1 MLNVAFDLKNQI
13 VSDLESSSNLEKIS
27 YENLLI
33 MGMGGSGVAG
43 DVMKLLSNEISDKNI
58 IVLKDY
64 SIPKQVIKLRPLCLF
79 ISYSGNT
86 EEILSS
92 INDAKENNLDWI
104 VISSGGNL
112 IDIAIKDGKEFIRI
126 PSGLQPRAA
135 FGYLTLAISMILDIT
150 ENSNYVS
157 ELNEVSSYLENLSK
171 KGDESDIN
179 KLSLNI
185 CDKIDKKTVII
196 YSGTDM
202 SQVVS
207 SRWKTQI
214 NENAKSKAFVGNLP
228 EVHHNEILSWDADMD
243 GSKKNY
249 IIVLLRDKNENDQI
263 KKRFELTKQ
272 LIGEKVDITE
282 VNLDNQESTLKTL
295 LELVLLGDLVS
306 LNLAV
311 KLTVDP
317 NDIKTI
323 EKLKKLLGE

>member
-13 VSDLESSSNLEKIS
+13 ISDLEYSSNLEKIS

-43 DVMKLLSNEISDKNI
+43 DVMKILSNEISDKNI
-58 IVLKDY
+58 FVQKDY
-64 SIPKQVIKLRPLCLF
+64 SIPKQVKKFKPLCLF

-86 EEILSS
+86 EETLSGIS
-92 INDAKENNLDWI
+92 DAKINNFDWI
-104 VISSGGNL
+104 VISSGGKL
-112 IDIAIKDGKEFIRI
+112 IDMANEEGKEYIKI

-135 FGYLTLAISMILDIT
+135 FGYLTLAVSKIIDIAEGSKYISQ
-150 ENSNYVS
+150 
-157 ELNEVSSYLENLSK
+157 LNDVSSYI
-171 KGDESDIN
+171 D
-179 KLSLNI
+179 KLSEKGEESNI
-185 CDKIDKKTVII
+185 NQLSIDICESINKKTVII

-202 SQVVS
+202 SKVVS

-214 NENAKSKAFVGNLP
+214 NENAKSKAYIGNLP
-228 EVHHNEILSWDADMD
+228 EVI
-243 GSKKNY
+243 KKNY
-249 IIVLLRDKNENDQI
+249 NVIMIRDQNEHTQI
-263 KKRFELTKQ
+263 KKRFELTKD

-282 VNLDNQESTLKTL
+282 VNLANQENTLKTL

-306 LNLAV
+306 INLAA

-317 NDIKTI
+317 NNIDTI

>member
-13 VSDLESSSNLEKIS
+13 ISDLETSSNLEKIS

-112 IDIAIKDGKEFIRI
+112 IDIAIKEGKEYIRI

-135 FGYLTLAISMILDIT
+135 FGYLTLAISMILDMN
-150 ENSNYVS
+150 ENSSYVS

-185 CDKIDKKTVII
+185 CDKIDKKTVIL

-202 SQVVS
+202 TQVVS

-306 LNLAV
+306 LNLAT

-317 NDIKTI
+317 NNIDTI

>member
-306 LNLAV
+306 LNLAT

-317 NDIKTI
+317 NNIDTI

>member
-13 VSDLESSSNLEKIS
+13 ISDLESSSNLEKIS

-112 IDIAIKDGKEFIRI
+112 IDIAIKEGKEYIRI

-135 FGYLTLAISMILDIT
+135 FGYLTLAISMILDIN
-150 ENSNYVS
+150 ENSSYVS

-185 CDKIDKKTVII
+185 CDKIDKKTVIL

-202 SQVVS
+202 TQVVS

-306 LNLAV
+306 LNLAR
-311 KLTVDP
+311 KHAIDP
-317 NDIKTI
+317 NNIDTI
-323 EKLKKLLGE
+323 EKLKKLLGG

>member
-13 VSDLESSSNLEKIS
+13 ISDLESSSNLEKIS

-43 DVMKLLSNEISDKNI
+43 DVMKVLSNEISDKNI
-58 IVLKDY
+58 TVLKDY
-64 SIPKQVIKLRPLCLF
+64 SIPKQVIKLSPLCLF

-104 VISSGGNL
+104 VISSGGKL
-112 IDIAIKDGKEFIRI
+112 IDIAIEEDKEYIKI

-135 FGYLTLAISMILDIT
+135 FGYLILAISKILDIA
-150 ENSNYVS
+150 ESSNYVS
-157 ELNEVSSYLENLSK
+157 QLNEVSSYLENLSK
-171 KGDESDIN
+171 KADESDIN
-179 KLSLNI
+179 KLSIDI
-185 CDKIDKKTVII
+185 CEKIDKKTVII
-196 YSGTDM
+196 YSGTDL
-202 SQVVS
+202 SQVIS

-228 EVHHNEILSWDADMD
+228 EVHHNEILSWNADMD

-249 IIVLLRDKNENDQI
+249 IIILIRDKNENDQI

-306 LNLAV
+306 LNLAR
-311 KLTVDP
+311 KHAINP
-317 NDIKTI
+317 NNIDTI
-323 EKLKKLLGE
+323 EKLKKLLGG

>member
-306 LNLAV
+306 LNLAR
-311 KLTVDP
+311 KHAIDP
-317 NDIKTI
+317 NNIDTI
-323 EKLKKLLGE
+323 EKLKKLLGG

>member
-13 VSDLESSSNLEKIS
+13 ISDLESSSNLEKIS

-112 IDIAIKDGKEFIRI
+112 IDIAIKEDKEYIRI

-135 FGYLTLAISMILDIT
+135 FGYLTLAISMILDIN
-150 ENSNYVS
+150 ENSTYVS

-228 EVHHNEILSWDADMD
+228 EVHHNEILSWDADID

-263 KKRFELTKQ
+263 KRRFELTKQ

-306 LNLAV
+306 LNLAR
-311 KLTVDP
+311 KHAIDP
-317 NDIKTI
+317 YNIDTI
-323 EKLKKLLGE
+323 EKLKKLLGG

>member
-13 VSDLESSSNLEKIS
+13 ISDLESSSNLEKIS

-112 IDIAIKDGKEFIRI
+112 IDIAIKEDKEYIRI

-185 CDKIDKKTVII
+185 CDKIDKKTVIL

-228 EVHHNEILSWDADMD
+228 EVHHNEILSWDADID

-263 KKRFELTKQ
+263 KRRFELTKQ

-306 LNLAV
+306 LNLAR
-311 KLTVDP
+311 KHAIDP
-317 NDIKTI
+317 YNIDTI
-323 EKLKKLLGE
+323 EKLKKLLGG

>member
-1 MLNVAFDLKNQI
+1 
-13 VSDLESSSNLEKIS
+13 
-27 YENLLI
+27 

-112 IDIAIKDGKEFIRI
+112 IDIAIKEVKEYIRI

-135 FGYLTLAISMILDIT
+135 FGYLTLAISMILDIN
-150 ENSNYVS
+150 ENSTYVS

-185 CDKIDKKTVII
+185 CDKIDKKTVIL

-306 LNLAV
+306 LNLAR
-311 KLTVDP
+311 KHAIDP
-317 NDIKTI
+317 NNIDTI
-323 EKLKKLLGE
+323 EKLKKLLGG

>member
-13 VSDLESSSNLEKIS
+13 ISDLETSSNLEKIS

-112 IDIAIKDGKEFIRI
+112 IDIAIKEGKEYIRI

-135 FGYLTLAISMILDIT
+135 FGYLTLAISMILDMN
-150 ENSNYVS
+150 ENSSYVS

-185 CDKIDKKTVII
+185 CDKIDKKTVIL

-202 SQVVS
+202 TQVVS

-306 LNLAV
+306 LNLAR
-311 KLTVDP
+311 KHAIDP
-317 NDIKTI
+317 NNIDTI
-323 EKLKKLLGE
+323 EKLKKLLGG